1 MAPSKD
7 AGEDLS
13 MRRRRLRY
21 RAWHRGT
28 KEMDLVLGPFADAH
42 LEGYGPS
49 ELDRLEAL
57 MDEEDTDL
65 LKWVMGQEP
74 VKVDRVLHD
83 GDKVSL
89 GEVTLTAHNTPGHTR
104 GATTW
109 ETTIVDQ
116 GKKYFTVFPDGQ
128 GFNPGYHLT
137 GATADYPGIA
147 DDYRRTHHF
156 QEMLKPD
163 MWFGF
168 HTEYFNME
176 AKLKRSVT
184 EGVNAWVDPGGYRQF
199 IAGKKRAFEDE
210 IDAEQGVAKK

>member
-42 LEGYGPS
+42 LEGYGPP

-74 VKVDRVLHD
+74 VPSDADAALLRTIIAYRLK
-83 GDKVSL
+83 
-89 GEVTLTAHNTPGHTR
+89 TA
-104 GATTW
+104 
-109 ETTIVDQ
+109 
-116 GKKYFTVFPDGQ
+116 
-128 GFNPGYHLT
+128 
-137 GATADYPGIA
+137 
-147 DDYRRTHHF
+147 
-156 QEMLKPD
+156 
-163 MWFGF
+163 
-168 HTEYFNME
+168 
-176 AKLKRSVT
+176 
-184 EGVNAWVDPGGYRQF
+184 
-199 IAGKKRAFEDE
+199 
-210 IDAEQGVAKK
+210 